1 MVKGANNKFNY
12 LDFIDL
18 LSKLYSKRKIILKY
32 TLYSIILG
40 ITISILTPNRYT
52 SETIFVPQV
61 SSKNFTGNNLS
72 GLASIAGINL
82 SSDNKNSEISPLLY
96 PKILESS
103 PFKLELLNSKI
114 FYNDESITLRDFIL
128 NYNSFNFFHLLRKY
142 TIGLPSLILSLFNT
156 NDVETN
162 ITGTEEIIY
171 YVNNEDAKLFKIISQ
186 LLQIKLNEK
195 EKIVALSS
203 THTEKTIPAQITKNA
218 TIILQNRIIEFKSR
232 FSREILEFTLE
243 QYDLKKNELNLL
255 QDRIG
260 KFKDQNIN
268 INSSLYQNTL
278 DRLQSQALILQ
289 NVVQQLASQVE
300 EAKLQVNKDTPIF
313 TLIQPV
319 NIPNQKSYPSRS
331 IIVILFAFLGF
342 LFTSFLIIYKKS
354 FTAIIQRIKMNNG

>member
-1 MVKGANNKFNY
+1 MVKGANNKLNF
-12 LDFIDL
+12 LDFVDL
-18 LSKLYSKRKIILKY
+18 LAKLYLERKLILKY

-82 SSDNKNSEISPLLY
+82 STDNKSSEISPLLY

-128 NYNSFNFFHLLRKY
+128 NYNSFNFFDLLRKY
-142 TIGLPSLILSLFNT
+142 TIGLPSLILSIFST

-162 ITGTEEIIY
+162 ITGTEEIY

-203 THTEKTIPAQITKNA
+203 THTEKTIPAQITQNA

-232 FSREILEFTLE
+232 FSREILDFTLE

-255 QDRIG
+255 QDKIG

-342 LFTSFLIIYKKS
+342 LFASFLIFYKKS
-354 FTAIIQRIKMNNG
+354 FTAIIQRIKLNNG